1 VRPVPPGSADRPSSL
16 TRRRAL
22 ALFGAAGSGV
32 LAGCAGG
39 RDDAATGRA
48 TGSSTPTATP
58 TPAPPDVA
66 DTFPSDEDPDTGLEV
81 HQLTT
86 GEGVTDVQDHYTG
99 YYHHDPLYG
108 DWVVT
113 WTVAASGKR
122 HYKTNV
128 RTGERVP
135 LAGWNGMTGIQV
147 RGADLF
153 TTRVDG
159 PDRWLAALDLDAMTW
174 TDHGAG
180 THDDPWRIS
189 GSLAVDPAGSHV
201 LAYEAPVGRLPS
213 VDGPEHRTRHH
224 DLEAGTSTVVRESP
238 HLRNHYEF
246 SPAGDGTFRA
256 INEWIDRPNSSR
268 FGTERFVVGHVDRG
282 GGEPL
287 ELEGEFWASDGD
299 TAGPRGTGFNMA
311 HPFWAPDGRCHTD
324 VVWHPELPAGEFE
337 LVTFDFPSVDD
348 PFAPIPKRH
357 QTRRRYPGRYWSHHF
372 TPVETGGGDWF
383 VGDGDVGGTFTV
395 GGGIGRT
402 YVNAGLLLEGGDMV
416 YVPLAR
422 VPRPLHDSRT
432 HLLPGGEGVVT
443 VWKHDLRPDV
453 EGRHN
458 VFLIELPVRYQ
469 RAMAGDDAAL
479 RGLLD
484 DGRATRVENRLE

>member
-1 VRPVPPGSADRPSSL
+1 M
-16 TRRRAL
+16 
-22 ALFGAAGSGV
+22 
-32 LAGCAGG
+32 
-39 RDDAATGRA
+39 
-48 TGSSTPTATP
+48 
-58 TPAPPDVA
+58 PAPPDVA

-268 FGTERFVVGHVDRG
+268 FGTERFVVGHVDRHG
-282 GGEPL
+282 GRGRITHVELDAVGRLHEESVPPRREVEGDVLVRPL
-287 ELEGEFWASDGD
+287 GLGAPRLHRPRRDRLAPFVQRRELLAQ
-299 TAGPRGTGFNMA
+299 
-311 HPFWAPDGRCHTD
+311 
-324 VVWHPELPAGEFE
+324 
-337 LVTFDFPSVDD
+337 SVDVIVV
-348 PFAPIPKRH
+348 PERE
-357 QTRRRYPGRYWSHHF
+357 TRPALRDRNRTAVVFGLTEPERR
-372 TPVETGGGDWF
+372 DF
-383 VGDGDVGGTFTV
+383 VD
-395 GGGIGRT
+395 
-402 YVNAGLLLEGGDMV
+402 
-416 YVPLAR
+416 AR
-422 VPRPLHDSRT
+422 RSDRGSLF
-432 HLLPGGEGVVT
+432 GEEGVAVGT
-443 VWKHDLRPDV
+443 EDV
-453 EGRHN
+453 EGPLAESDLDPERRRLQH
-458 VFLIELPVRYQ
+458 Q
-469 RAMAGDDAAL
+469 DAS
-479 RGLLD
+479 GLGHREVD
-484 DGRATRVENRLE
+484 